1 MTTVNRRILV
11 PVKEKNALQ
20 EAIDMALDLNQSV
33 LLPSNESIGF
43 LNVSNHDFSLLYRYV
58 DEDKPIEISPI
69 PIPYDMEF
77 FGDEVLKTLKVLYG
91 DDIDFVHMM
100 NTSDTFKEAINY
112 ISNDRNSITTELT
125 LTNLSN
131 GKEVYESVKNE
142 PYYYFNK
149 AEGFHQDIVY
159 YDVLEELIDGFKD
172 LKYGIK
178 KQKEAEIT
186 NWIDEQVIKEII
198 PQIME
203 EGKLDDSQEW
213 IFKTAYNCNFV
224 LDGIMSNGIIQIEL
238 KITNE
243 KY

>member
-1 MTTVNRRILV
+1 MVDFILGERR
-11 PVKEKNALQ
+11 E
-20 EAIDMALDLNQSV
+20 DF
-33 LLPSNESIGF
+33 LLPPNELIGF
-43 LNVSNHDFSLLYRYV
+43 LNVSQHDFSLLYRYL

-69 PIPYDMEF
+69 PILYDMEF
-77 FGDEVLKTLKVLYG
+77 FGDEVIKTLQILYG
-91 DDIDFVHMM
+91 KDIDFVKMM
-100 NTSDTFKEAINY
+100 NNSDTFRDAINY

-131 GKEVYESVKNE
+131 GKEVSESIKNE

-149 AEGFHQDIVY
+149 TDGFHQDVF
-159 YDVLEELIDGFKD
+159 YDPLDELIDGFKD
-172 LKYGIK
+172 LNYRAKRPK
-178 KQKEAEIT
+178 AAEIT
-186 NWIDEQVIKEII
+186 NWIDEQIIKEII

-203 EGKLDDSQEW
+203 EGVLYDSQEW

-243 KY
+243 NY